1 MGLISGLPTDG
12 NAVTGT
18 TGQPWQL
25 QCQDLLGLVPDRE
38 VMKGN
43 TVALTWLRDNFDQIP
58 EYADDVTIQ
67 RHARAFLL
75 RLIGGSLFVDRS
87 AHRVNLMF
95 LPLLADFNTCGQ
107 YSWGAACLAWLY
119 KELCRATSSQVQQVG
134 GPLHIL
140 QIWAWDRIKTIAPT
154 ISQIHPL
161 PDTPIGSRWSN
172 ARSITEVT
180 THVLVQLRYQ
190 LDRMEAEEFIWE
202 PYSDD
207 VVDAMPDY
215 CLQGRQI
222 WRSVVPLI
230 CFHIVE
236 WHQPDRVLRQFGFSQ
251 PIPQPPRQ
259 TDDMHSI
266 KLTSSATNWMTENQ
280 HWITLWESRHRRI
293 VASNTMTQ
301 PLHYHSQYMEW
312 YRMIARRWVSQKGA
326 SIGAVEDGL
335 ENCRLWASQVRHPTV
350 DKIGN
355 AVNSM
360 FHALRLFDRI
370 SQVPPPQPAP
380 PSQPLPDD
388 VHDAPSSSRNA
399 PRQRRHTTRP
409 SREMEIPQPT
419 PNQGVMQIPSPVA
432 FHPYGSYTELGQ
444 SSQMPTYGD
453 DFHSQYTGWTPGPSS
468 MPFQSFTP
476 TPSNYDQTGGEG
488 MASTSFDFFSPAQPH
503 TPSESVFPAFPR
515 QSLDDPSS
523 RLSLFSSEFPELF
536 SATPYSGDFVFAT
549 QDPVVGESSR
559 HRSQPPDLNISMAD
573 DDVGNSQETQQE
585 PSFDGRRYNTRRP
598 HERRPRHCGTGGHL
612 HSHH

>member
-1 MGLISGLPTDG
+1 
-12 NAVTGT
+12 
-18 TGQPWQL
+18 
-25 QCQDLLGLVPDRE
+25 
-38 VMKGN
+38 
-43 TVALTWLRDNFDQIP
+43 
-58 EYADDVTIQ
+58 
-67 RHARAFLL
+67 
-75 RLIGGSLFVDRS
+75 
-87 AHRVNLMF
+87 MF
-95 LPLLADFNTCGQ
+95 LPLLANFNTC
-107 YSWGAACLAWLY
+107 
-119 KELCRATSSQVQQVG
+119 ELCRATSSQVQQVG

-266 KLTSSATNWMTENQ
+266 KLTSSATNWITENQ
-280 HWITLWESRHRRI
+280 HWITLWES
-293 VASNTMTQ
+293 
-301 PLHYHSQYMEW
+301 
-312 YRMIARRWVSQKGA
+312 RMIARRWVSQKGA

-335 ENCRLWASQVRHPTV
+335 ENCSLWASQVRHPTV

-355 AVNSM
+355 AINSM
-360 FHALRLFDRI
+360 FYALRLFDRI

-409 SREMEIPQPT
+409 
-419 PNQGVMQIPSPVA
+419 
-432 FHPYGSYTELGQ
+432 
-444 SSQMPTYGD
+444 
-453 DFHSQYTGWTPGPSS
+453 
-468 MPFQSFTP
+468 
-476 TPSNYDQTGGEG
+476 
-488 MASTSFDFFSPAQPH
+488 
-503 TPSESVFPAFPR
+503 
-515 QSLDDPSS
+515 
-523 RLSLFSSEFPELF
+523 
-536 SATPYSGDFVFAT
+536 
-549 QDPVVGESSR
+549 
-559 HRSQPPDLNISMAD
+559 
-573 DDVGNSQETQQE
+573 
-585 PSFDGRRYNTRRP
+585 
-598 HERRPRHCGTGGHL
+598 
-612 HSHH
+612 